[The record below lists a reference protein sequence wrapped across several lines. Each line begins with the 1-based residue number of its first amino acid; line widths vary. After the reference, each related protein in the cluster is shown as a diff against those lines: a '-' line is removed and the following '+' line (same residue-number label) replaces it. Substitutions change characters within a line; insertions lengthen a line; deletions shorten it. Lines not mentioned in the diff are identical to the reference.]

1 MRKTFYLIS
10 LVLLFVACGKPIHDG
25 NVTAKDYQPAYV
37 SHDMTP
43 IHIGHLIHY
52 ITTETVHPE
61 RYRLK
66 IETPDGKHKQWKDVD
81 VKTYYQYN
89 IGDRYSD
96 GLPNNFDQQPIR

>member
-1 MRKTFYLIS
+1 MRKTLYLIS
-10 LVLLFVACGKPIHDG
+10 LVLVSAACGEPIHDG
-25 NVTAKDYQPAYV
+25 IVTSKEYQPAYV

-52 ITTETVHPE
+52 VTTETVHPE

-66 IETPDGKHKQWKDVD
+66 IETTDGKHKEWKNVD
-81 VKTYYQYN
+81 MKIYYQFN

-96 GLPNNFDQQPIR
+96 GLPNNFNQRPIQ